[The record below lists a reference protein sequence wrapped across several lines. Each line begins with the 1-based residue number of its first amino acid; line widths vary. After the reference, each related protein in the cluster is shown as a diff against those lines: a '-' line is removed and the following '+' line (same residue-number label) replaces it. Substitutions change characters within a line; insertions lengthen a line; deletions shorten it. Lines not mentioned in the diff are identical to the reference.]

1 MDTMK
6 IKESIVVEGRHDEAR
21 LKEIVDADIVVT
33 NGSHLRKETLE
44 HLKELANRNGIIIF
58 TDPDNP
64 GKRLRQRILDEIP
77 SAKQAFLAQKDARYK
92 RKVGIE
98 HASKEVILEA
108 LENIIELSDSNSDL
122 EMKDLVELNL
132 CGHAEASLKRN
143 ALARK
148 LNLSEG
154 NAKQFLKQCHHFG
167 ISKKDLIYEE
177 TD

>member
-21 LKEIVDADIVVT
+21 LKEIIEADIVVT
-33 NGSHLRKETLE
+33 NGSHLRKETLA
-44 HLKELANRNGIIIF
+44 HLKDLNKRNGIIIF

-77 SAKQAFLAQKDARYK
+77 SAKQAFLAQKDARHK

-98 HASKEVILEA
+98 HASKEVLLDA
-108 LENIIELSDSNSDL
+108 LKNVIELSELKSDL
-122 EMKDLVELNL
+122 TMNDLVDLNL
-132 CGHAEASLKRN
+132 SGNAEASHNRN
-143 ALARK
+143 ELARK

-167 ISKKDLIYEE
+167 LSKKDLIYEE

>member
-1 MDTMK
+1 MNTMK

-21 LKEIVDADIVVT
+21 LKEIVDAHIVVT
-33 NGSHLRKETLE
+33 NGSHLRKETLSL
-44 HLKELANRNGIIIF
+44 LKELNEKNGIIIF
-58 TDPDNP
+58 SDPDNP

-77 SAKQAFLAQKDARYK
+77 DAKQAFLAQKDARHK

-108 LENIIELSDSNSDL
+108 LKNVIELSDVQSDV

-132 CGHAEASLKRN
+132 AGNAEASIKRN
-143 ALARK
+143 ELARK
-148 LNLSEG
+148 LKMSEG

-167 ISKKDLIYEE
+167 ISKKDL
-177 TD
+177 TQ